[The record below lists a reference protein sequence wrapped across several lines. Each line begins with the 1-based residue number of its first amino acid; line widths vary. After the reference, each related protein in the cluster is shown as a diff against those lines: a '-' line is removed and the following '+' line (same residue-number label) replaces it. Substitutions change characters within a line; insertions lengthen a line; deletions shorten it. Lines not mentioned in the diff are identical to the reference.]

1 MFGINNKTEE
11 YNVEF
16 KNSNETEIEGV
27 NEGKKIDSINYG
39 ELVVCSTILVF
50 VTLIFAC
57 IFPNGRYSI
66 MKE

>member
-39 ELVVCSTILVF
+39 KLVVCSTILVF

-57 IFPNGRYSI
+57 IFPNSGYSI